1 MMRFTPA
8 ALWIGH
14 TATEGMAAVQLGLAI
29 TPLWRVRSPPLT
41 SGTTSGVLGSMR
53 KADELSTTTQP
64 AALAAGTNSRLR
76 VAPAEKKAMSQPLKA
91 SAFSSSTLC
100 GLPLNSSVLPTER
113 AEASSLR
120 EATGKFRRSRTRRI
134 SPPTAP
140 VAPTMAMFW
149 GFMVARKIP
158 AGGAPLQRRDHAGG

>member
-1 MMRFTPA
+1 M
-8 ALWIGH
+8 
-14 TATEGMAAVQLGLAI
+14 
-29 TPLWRVRSPPLT
+29 TPLCLRRSPGFT

-91 SAFSSSTLC
+91 SAFSSSTLY

-113 AEASSLR
+113 AEARSLR

-134 SPPTAP
+134 STPTAP

-158 AGGAPLQRRDHAGG
+158 AGGAPLQWPDLLPEHQNDAPLTAEITPPLVAHPQP